1 MAKPDPSVDLE
12 QRLRTWDAM
21 SVRELRATFTT
32 TFCREP
38 PARVGR
44 RLLLL
49 AIAHKAQTDAFGRL
63 SHRARRA
70 LEKMGDEGK
79 PSQGRVALKPGAMLL
94 RDWQGESHRVEVLPD
109 GIFAWRGRR
118 WRSLSAIAR
127 AITGTNRGGPAFFGL
142 RGGGSH
148 GAA

>member
-12 QRLRTWDAM
+12 GRLRAWDAM

-49 AIAHKAQTDAFGRL
+49 AIAHEAQTDAFGRL

-70 LEKMGDEGK
+70 LERMGDEGK
-79 PSQGRVALKPGAMLL
+79 PSQCRVALKPGAMLL
-94 RDWQGESHRVEVLPD
+94 RDWQGESHRVEALAD
-109 GIFAWRGRR
+109 GIYAWRGRR

-148 GAA
+148 GSA